1 MILPAFAIPQ
11 SILEKIPQAR
21 QWAEK
26 VKQHNYISIGVVGEA
41 VRVLPGILDSI
52 EVSDALLTDNVKQ
65 QGQSGDI
72 KVISG
77 WADCDLT
84 VNLIL
89 LDIPKLEGN
98 RAVPDITRHDCL
110 REIAGWFKKMKDGA
124 PQIYT
129 VHHPHVSAWG
139 TQEFVFNSLKSSESR
154 NRGIITCSLEFDEH
168 DSVTGKSQE
177 RQIAVNIGE
186 QAEAEAPQT
195 PPVSDHTRA
204 GLGKLQDAYAKR

>member
-1 MILPAFAIPQ
+1 MILPAFTIPPA
-11 SILEKIPQAR
+11 ILEKLPEAR

-26 VKQHNYISIGVVGEA
+26 IKQHNYVSIGVVGEA

-52 EVSDALLTDNVKQ
+52 EVSDDLLTDNVKQ

-77 WADCDLT
+77 WADCDLAI
-84 VNLIL
+84 NLIL
-89 LDIPKLEGN
+89 LDIPKLGAAG
-98 RAVPDITRHDCL
+98 AVPDVTRYDCL

-139 TQEFVFNSLKSSESR
+139 AKEFVFNSLKSSESR
-154 NRGIITCSLEFDEH
+154 NRNIITCSLEFDEY

-177 RQIAVNIGE
+177 RLVAVTIGE
-186 QAEAEAPQT
+186 QEEEEART

-204 GLGKLQDAYAKR
+204 GLGKLQDTYAK